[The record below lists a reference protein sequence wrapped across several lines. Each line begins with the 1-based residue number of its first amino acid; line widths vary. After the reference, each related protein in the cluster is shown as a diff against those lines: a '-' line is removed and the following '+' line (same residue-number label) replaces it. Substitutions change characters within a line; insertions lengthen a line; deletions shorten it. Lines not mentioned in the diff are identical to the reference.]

1 MKVFV
6 VVLLTVCSLLSPSL
20 GFSAEWTPLQVA
32 LLHPVQIFPK
42 ETKVQ
47 GFRLNLLYGVNDE
60 MAGIDLG
67 LINRTTGKTQGLQLG
82 AFPLG
87 GFNVTEELEGIQFAG
102 FYGGANIA
110 NKDVSGVQI
119 SGIWAGAN
127 VAGGDVS
134 GMQIAG
140 VIGGINKAENLD
152 GIQIAGI
159 LLGVNLAKNTK
170 GIQLATLYNQ
180 AEDMEGLQ
188 IGIVNVCKKMRGVQ
202 IGVANII
209 QEGKLPFFPIINAGF

>member
-1 MKVFV
+1 MKTFV
-6 VVLLTVCSLLSPSL
+6 VVLLSVFSLLIPFSA
-20 GFSAEWTPLQVA
+20 FSAEWTPLQVS
-32 LLHPVQIFPK
+32 LIHPVQVFPK

-47 GFRLNLLYGVNDE
+47 GLRINLLYGVNDE

-67 LINRTTGKTQGLQLG
+67 LVNRTMGTTQGLQLG
-82 AFPLG
+82 AFPFG
-87 GFNVTEELEGIQFAG
+87 GFNITEDLEGIQFAG

-119 SGIWAGAN
+119 SGVWAGAN
-127 VAGGDVS
+127 FANGDVS
-134 GMQIAG
+134 GLQVAG
-140 VIGGINKAENLD
+140 IIGGINKAGNLD

-180 AEDMEGLQ
+180 AEEMKGLQ
-188 IGIVNVCKKMRGVQ
+188 IGIVNVCKQMRGVQ

-209 QEGKLPFFPIINAGF
+209 KESKLPFFPIVNAGF